1 MEVIIGNDMGLNPAS
16 VDLDTDVA
24 RVNASLFERLSAFER
39 RLVLLHE
46 AGHVFL
52 DSVDNEELADRFAIE
67 VLAGGEQESLRKCVT
82 GLIGILEACG
92 VPDKRLT
99 AIVRTALEIDYKR
112 FGNEHAAMLL
122 AELDGR
128 CANMAAAVVAA
139 IISAAVTVTEL
150 CVEHLLGRRAEWF
163 QGDNRGIRKTSYRV
177 EAVRLCTRIACAEI
191 VENYCIEGEQAVLAR
206 MDNKSRMYGL
216 VHWNLVAYLTDKSM
230 FTRSFR
236 NSDNF
241 YKEKNCGWAKQVI
254 DEEVAVQRQ
263 WAHKLFVDA
272 GLSTE
277 KNLNNGNSRLWIVLI
292 GLLVISY
299 LLWQK

>member
-1 MEVIIGNDMGLNPAS
+1 MEVIVGDDMGLNPAS
-16 VDLDTDVA
+16 VNLDTDVA
-24 RVNASLFERLSAFER
+24 RVNASSFRRFSAFLR

-46 AGHVFL
+46 AGHVHF
-52 DSVDNEELADRFAIE
+52 DNADDEALADRFALE
-67 VLAGGEQESLRKCVT
+67 ALAGSEPESLRKSVT
-82 GLIGILEACG
+82 GLIEILGACN
-92 VPDKRLT
+92 VPEVRLKN
-99 AIVRTALEIDYKR
+99 IVRTALKIDYER

-128 CANMAAAVVAA
+128 VANMDPVCISAIIAAAV
-139 IISAAVTVTEL
+139 AVTEM
-150 CVEHLLGRRAEWF
+150 CVEHLFGRRAEWF
-163 QGDNRGIRKTSYRV
+163 QGDNQGVRKTAYRT

-206 MDNKSRMYGL
+206 LDNKSRMYGL

-241 YKEKNCGWAKQVI
+241 YKEKNCGWAKEVI
-254 DEEVAVQRQ
+254 DDEVAVQRQ

-272 GLSTE
+272 GLSTS
-277 KNLNNGNSRLWIVLI
+277 NDGGNNRLWLVLI
-292 GLLVISY
+292 GLFVIIYLSY
-299 LLWQK
+299 E